1 LSAGHPAL
9 NAKLTM
15 TQNMTEPATNNQH
28 PMPTSSLVARLLI
41 LTYFAIKGSV
51 SLVYFLLSL
60 WHGLV
65 GLPFGDENPFWLDMY
80 HIFEP
85 LSFIALSL
93 YACLFIL
100 RKRTHVSNK
109 IAGIAA
115 FNILTSL
122 IGIILFWHKHGLD
135 FQYDHPKLCIIQI
148 ILCSIFFATSI
159 RKHNR
164 TTKT

>member
-1 LSAGHPAL
+1 
-9 NAKLTM
+9 M
-15 TQNMTEPATNNQH
+15 TKNMTEPATSNPH
-28 PMPTSSLVARLLI
+28 PMPASPLAVRLSI
-41 LTYFAIKGSV
+41 LTYFTIKGFV

-60 WHGLV
+60 WHGIV
-65 GLPFGDENPFWLDMY
+65 GLPFGDEYPFWLDMY
-80 HIFEP
+80 YIFEP
-85 LSFIALSL
+85 LSFIALSF

-100 RKRTHVSNK
+100 RKRTHVSKK

-148 ILCSIFFATSI
+148 ILCSIILAASTEKHGETTS
-159 RKHNR
+159 
-164 TTKT
+164 T

>member
-1 LSAGHPAL
+1 
-9 NAKLTM
+9 M
-15 TQNMTEPATNNQH
+15 QNMTEPATSNQH

-41 LTYFAIKGSV
+41 LTYFATKGFV
-51 SLVYFLLSL
+51 SLVYFLLFL

-65 GLPFGDENPFWLDMY
+65 GLPFGDEHPFWLDMY
-80 HIFEP
+80 YIFEP
-85 LSFIALSL
+85 LSFIVLSL

-100 RKRTHVSNK
+100 RKRTHVSKK

-148 ILCSIFFATSI
+148 ILCSIIYAASKERHGETTS
-159 RKHNR
+159 
-164 TTKT
+164 T

>member
-1 LSAGHPAL
+1 
-9 NAKLTM
+9 
-15 TQNMTEPATNNQH
+15 MTEPATSNPH
-28 PMPTSSLVARLLI
+28 PMPVSPLAVRLLI

-80 HIFEP
+80 YIFEP

-100 RKRTHVSNK
+100 RKKTHVSKK

-135 FQYDHPKLCIIQI
+135 FQYDHPKFCIIQI
-148 ILCSIFFATSI
+148 ILCSIILAASIGKRSETTSA
-159 RKHNR
+159 
-164 TTKT
+164 